1 MQCECYSRVKNLIE
15 EKIREQMPEGSQGL
29 EFDFP
34 SIRIG
39 LTDKGLITMPVFD
52 IKGEY
57 QAPKKAGGFRKVKI
71 DTFIASTYCPFC
83 GVKCKADE
91 PETSDES
98 TSATP
103 A

>member
-15 EKIREQMPEGSQGL
+15 GKIQEQMPKGSQGL

-39 LTDKGLITMPVFD
+39 LTDKGLVTMPVFD

-71 DTFIASTYCPFC
+71 DTYIASTYCPFC

-91 PETSDES
+91 PQSTAVT
-98 TSATP
+98 TSA
-103 A
+103 ASS